1 MNRRRFIQSTS
12 TSLAA
17 ALAAPQL
24 QAGQDSRAIASRQP
38 SLIRQE
44 NQGEGA
50 PVGGEC
56 DSDNSRRLAERRLSR
71 AVVNAPP
78 HTHHGNPADIPG
90 LQVVAE
96 GMAWVGGTRP
106 QQWAAWQPSSTCD
119 PSDVPFTRSHRQNSR
134 RAIRVSSIG
143 PTHTM
148 RSSATAR
155 SPQPIVDRRILPV
168 RCASRSRH
176 EVVGQLRDRSA
187 SQRKG
192 RSHYAVPGPDAT
204 GDQFGPGLIR
214 DAGFDGNRHEP
225 AVLEF
230 PDVAVAR
237 PGLLR

>member
-148 RSSATAR
+148 RSLLPRGHPSRSLIVESFLSDARRGAGTRSWDNCEIDQRLRGRAAVTTR
-155 SPQPIVDRRILPV
+155 SPGRTPPATSSVQDSSAMPV
-168 RCASRSRH
+168 ST
-176 EVVGQLRDRSA
+176 
-187 SQRKG
+187 
-192 RSHYAVPGPDAT
+192 AT
-204 GDQFGPGLIR
+204 GT
-214 DAGFDGNRHEP
+214 NR
-225 AVLEF
+225 LF
-230 PDVAVAR
+230 WNFQT
-237 PGLLR
+237 

>member
-78 HTHHGNPADIPG
+78 HTHHGKPG
-90 LQVVAE
+90 RHSRITSRCRRH
-96 GMAWVGGTRP
+96 GMGGRHQTAAVGSLATLFDLRP
-106 QQWAAWQPSSTCD
+106 I
-119 PSDVPFTRSHRQNSR
+119 R
-134 RAIRVSSIG
+134 RALHQIA
-143 PTHTM
+143 PTKL
-148 RSSATAR
+148 SASDSGLLYWADSYDAIAATAR